1 MFCGELSVTVCSVII
16 AGSVLQCA
24 AFVSSMQA
32 SSTLTLLLVL
42 CTLSPGLS
50 GVIPL
55 SQKAVSPS
63 LYGTVTLPCHAS
75 FVDDV
80 AGLTMIWMKKENK
93 DYLILYKRLKGK
105 ENLEEQDPR
114 YAGRIELSMEW
125 SRGNLDLTLRNVS
138 YEDEGSYFCRA
149 ANAKGHGDKMVTLS
163 IGDLD
168 ATYPT
173 ITLVT
178 EKRQLKCQST
188 GVYYAPQIQWI
199 TPYGKDLSQYGSFN
213 VTDLGDG
220 RKKVESVLEH
230 DIKAEEQV
238 LCHIREGRLKRSTRG
253 IISDGIHSVTVQG

>member
-1 MFCGELSVTVCSVII
+1 MM
-16 AGSVLQCA
+16 A
-24 AFVSSMQA
+24 
-32 SSTLTLLLVL
+32 LTLLLL
-42 CTLSPGLS
+42 LSALSPGLS

-55 SQKAVSPS
+55 SQKTVSTY

-75 FVDDV
+75 FVDGV
-80 AGLTMIWMKKENK
+80 AGLTMIWMKKENREN
-93 DYLILYKRLKGK
+93 LILYKLLSGK

-114 YAGRIELSMEW
+114 YGGRVELSTAV
-125 SRGNLDLTLRNVS
+125 SQGNLDLTLRNVS

-163 IGDLD
+163 VGDLD
-168 ATYPT
+168 AKSPT

-178 EKRQLKCQST
+178 EKRQLKCLST

-199 TPYGKDLSQYGSFN
+199 TAFGVDLSIHGSFN
-213 VTDLGDG
+213 VTDQGDG

-238 LCHIREGRLKRSTRG
+238 LCHIHEGRLKRSTRG
-253 IISDGIHSVTVQG
+253 VISDGMHSVTVQE